1 MSDDNKALLK
11 AFLIA
16 RDVLANTRNSSVISI
31 INIFNELR
39 VSQFPAELG
48 TFCLVAVYGGA
59 PGKYTHNFEIWT
71 KGERIGDT
79 EPSEFFLED
88 SISMFHVVSYL
99 DGIKCEEPQQITFKS
114 ILDGEVIGTASLG
127 IFKPLWEGGTEN

>member
-1 MSDDNKALLK
+1 MSDNSKASLK

-39 VSQFPAELG
+39 VSQFPADLG

-59 PGKYTHNFEIWT
+59 PGKYKHQFEIWS
-71 KGERIGDT
+71 KGEQIGDT

-99 DGIKCEEPQQITFKS
+99 DGLRCEEPRQITFKS
-114 ILDGEVIGTASLG
+114 ILDGEIIGTASLG
-127 IFKPLWEGGTEN
+127 IFKPLWETKAEN

>member
-1 MSDDNKALLK
+1 MSDNLKASLK
-11 AFLIA
+11 AFLIS
-16 RDVLANTRNSSVISI
+16 RDVLANTRNPSVISI

-39 VSQFPAELG
+39 VSQFPADLG
-48 TFCLVAVYGGA
+48 TFCLVAIYGGA
-59 PGKYTHNFEIWT
+59 PGKYTHHFEIWS
-71 KGERIGDT
+71 KDEQVGDT

-99 DGIKCEEPQQITFKS
+99 DGIRIEEPRQITFKS

-127 IFKPLWEGGTEN
+127 IFKPLLSV

>member
-1 MSDDNKALLK
+1 MSDNTKISLK

-16 RDVLANTRNSSVISI
+16 RDVLENKRNSSVISI

-39 VSQFPAELG
+39 VSKFPAEPG
-48 TFCLVAVYGGA
+48 AFCLVAIYGGA
-59 PGKYTHNFEIWT
+59 PGKYIHNFEIWI
-71 KGERIGDT
+71 KGEQIGDT

-99 DGIKCEEPQQITFKS
+99 DGIRCEEPQQITFKS
-114 ILDGEVIGTASLG
+114 ILDGEVTGTASLG
-127 IFKPLWEGGTEN
+127 IFKPLWEKGE

>member
-1 MSDDNKALLK
+1 MSDYTKASLK

-39 VSQFPAELG
+39 VSQFPADLG
-48 TFCLVAVYGGA
+48 AFCLVAIYGGA
-59 PGKYTHNFEIWT
+59 PGKYTHHFEIWT
-71 KGERIGDT
+71 KGEQIGDT

-99 DGIKCEEPQQITFKS
+99 DGVRCEEPQQITFKS
-114 ILDGEVIGTASLG
+114 VLDGEIAGTASLG
-127 IFKPLWEGGTEN
+127 IFRPLWETGNEN